1 MNKNTDFNNGILS
14 DSITASNQEFESAM
28 FVSLLNNLKYL
39 LVGRNNELLS
49 FEKIKKGFGLY
60 RRSNL
65 GIRPVPVDD
74 IIGSIDRYNDF
85 DRYFLPKKAHLQRRW
100 AQIHNLLLRDVI
112 LPPVKLYKVGKIYFV
127 LDGNHRVS
135 VSKKMGVKYID
146 AEVTEFITDVEI
158 TSDMDPKDIF
168 ILIERENF
176 LNSTGLK
183 NSRPDIK
190 TRVTAPGQY
199 DILLGQINK
208 LLVQLNENIKED
220 KKLLTFEDASLVWYD
235 SIYLPAIESIKSYGI
250 LEKFPNRTKTD
261 LYIWINE
268 HKRYLSLKYG
278 REVVIKFAAKDMM
291 QRYNK
296 NPIRKIS
303 LSIINLKYR
312 LIKKIKVKNIR

>member
-1 MNKNTDFNNGILS
+1 MKKDIDFNNGIIS
-14 DSITASNQEFESAM
+14 NSITASNQEFESAM
-28 FVSLLNNLKYL
+28 FVSLLKNLKYL

-60 RRSNL
+60 KRNNL
-65 GIRPVPVDD
+65 GVRPVSVDD

-100 AQIHNLLLRDVI
+100 AQIHNLLLRDVV
-112 LPPVKLYKVGKIYFV
+112 LPPVILYKVGKVYFV

-146 AEVTEFITDVEI
+146 AEVQEFITDVRI
-158 TSDMDPKDIF
+158 TPEMDPKDIF

-183 NSRPDIK
+183 INRPDIK

-208 LLVQLNENIKED
+208 FLVQLNENIKED
-220 KKLLTFEDASLVWYD
+220 EKLLTFEEASLTWYD
-235 SIYLPAIESIKSYGI
+235 DIYLPAIETIKIYGI
-250 LEKFPNRTKTD
+250 LEKFPSRTKTD

-278 REVVIKFAAKDMM
+278 REVVIKFAAKDIIL
-291 QRYNK
+291 RYSK
-296 NPIRKIS
+296 NPFRRFA

-312 LIKKIKVKNIR
+312 LIKRFIR